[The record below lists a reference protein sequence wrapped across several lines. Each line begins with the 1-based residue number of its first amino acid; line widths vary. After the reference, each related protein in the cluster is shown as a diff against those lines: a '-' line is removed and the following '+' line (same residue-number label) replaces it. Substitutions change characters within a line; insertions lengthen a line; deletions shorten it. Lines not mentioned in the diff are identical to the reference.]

1 MPHGQTSK
9 SSHAAQLDI
18 MKLETIVSNVLPH
31 YSGMLS
37 AENVNHA
44 HKDTST
50 TQLWTDVI
58 VMSHV
63 KPQDKSTQPPD
74 NVNALLIK
82 RVTEEFGVLLTSPAN
97 AHQNFH
103 CGMESIVSFAQLELN
118 SIHKKSNVITV
129 LMDSSETTTVTH
141 VSQDFE
147 CDPFIATIVLK
158 YLFLRTY
165 KNRRIVNFEILLV
178 KENDKRDMFKNDF
191 LSTESSSWE
200 VGLKKIVSKKEFLY
214 WFEFYLWINFI
225 VEYKIVRKIQIL
237 KVEI

>member
-18 MKLETIVSNVLPH
+18 MKSETIVSNVLPH
-31 YSGMLS
+31 YSGMLL

-50 TQLWTDVI
+50 TQPWTDVTA
-58 VMSHV
+58 MSHV

-82 RVTEEFGVLLTSPAN
+82 KEPEEFGVLLIRPVN
-97 AHQNFH
+97 AHQNSH
-103 CGMESIVSFAQLELN
+103 CGTESIALFAQLELN
-118 SIHKKSNVITV
+118 MIPKKSNATNV
-129 LMDSSETTTVTH
+129 LTDSSETTAVTH

-147 CDPFIATIVLK
+147 SDPFIETIVLK
-158 YLFLRTY
+158 SLFLRSY
-165 KNRRIVNFEILLV
+165 KNRRIVNFEILLI

-191 LSTESSSWE
+191 LSKESS
-200 VGLKKIVSKKEFLY
+200 F
-214 WFEFYLWINFI
+214 
-225 VEYKIVRKIQIL
+225 
-237 KVEI
+237 